1 MAKDSYWFRHDSTA
15 GRGLK
20 MRKIAH
26 IYGHWG
32 KGVYWDVVEML
43 RDSEKYEYDNS
54 EFDLTM
60 LADLIGCKDQEK
72 FLNWYSDCIKFGL
85 LEEKNGKFY
94 SPALK
99 EVMGVWETKKNNGS
113 KGGRPSKKTENKPK
127 KNLNETKNKPKHK
140 ANGNHNII
148 EQNIIEYNRIEDNIN
163 KQNYKPEFD
172 SIFSKIKTRFYQDW
186 ITEVYNDYKSFSPT
200 CEKSIQEFIDGT
212 MKYSILEFCK
222 SCKYASIKFFNET
235 AAINYWKQASKGYV
249 SDVDVWRD
257 KLKAM
262 KKRSEEQLA
271 SLNS

>member
-1 MAKDSYWFRHDSTA
+1 MAKEIPFFKFFVGEWANGDITAESYNTQGVFINICSIYWTKEGELTEKFI
-15 GRGLK
+15 
-20 MRKIAH
+20 RKKI
-26 IYGHWG
+26 
-32 KGVYWDVVEML
+32 K
-43 RDSEKYEYDNS
+43 DNK
-54 EFDLTM
+54 
-60 LADLIGCKDQEK
+60 AINDLIESEIIKVVDGFIKIS
-72 FLNWYSDCIKFGL
+72 FLDEQLTECEDIRKRNSAA
-85 LEEKNGKFY
+85 GKK
-94 SPALK
+94 SASKRAL
-99 EVMGVWETKKNNGS
+99 
-113 KGGRPSKKTENKPK
+113 NKRSTTVQQPF
-127 KNLNETKNKPKHK
+127 NETSTKLQPL
-140 ANGNHNII
+140 
-148 EQNIIEYNRIEDNIN
+148 REDKDKEKIREDKEKIREDL

-249 SDVDVWRD
+249 SDIDVWRD